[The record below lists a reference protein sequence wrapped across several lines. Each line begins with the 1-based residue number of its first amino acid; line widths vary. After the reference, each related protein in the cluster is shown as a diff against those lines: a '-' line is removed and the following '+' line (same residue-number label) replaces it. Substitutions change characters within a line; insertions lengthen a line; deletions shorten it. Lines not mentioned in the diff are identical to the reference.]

1 MNAPTEAFLHDKLH
15 ALDAL
20 ADEFI
25 AVRRDIHKHPEM
37 GYKEYRTSDL
47 VAEQLSAWGYQV
59 TRGLGGT
66 GLVGQLKKGSGHRA
80 IGIRADM
87 DALPIDEAT
96 GLAYASCNVGI
107 MHACG
112 HDGHTAM
119 LLAAAKHIA
128 QKGVF
133 SGTVNLIFQ
142 PAEEGLGG
150 AKKMMEDGLFKQFPC
165 DAIFAMHNMPTH
177 PQGHLVLRDGSA
189 MASSDNVT
197 ITLHGK
203 GGHGA
208 MPHVAA
214 DPVVAGSAIVMGLQ
228 SIVARNIDPQQMA
241 IITVGAFNAGVA
253 NNVIPQTATLK
264 LSVRSLDRDVRILLE
279 KRITE
284 LVHAQATQLWGEA
297 ADIDYQRG
305 YPVLVN
311 HLAETDFARDVAEEL
326 VGADKVVRQGR
337 ALTGSEDFAFMLEEV
352 PGCYLLIGNG
362 DGTGDGHG
370 ACMVHNPGYDFNDQ
384 NVAVGSAYWSLLVE
398 RFLPAI
404 RVKTPRPG
412 FGAWPS
418 AGGKPPGLCHRP
430 GLNLERR
437 QSRPR
442 RRRV

>member
-1 MNAPTEAFLHDKLH
+1 
-15 ALDAL
+15 
-20 ADEFI
+20 
-25 AVRRDIHKHPEM
+25 
-37 GYKEYRTSDL
+37 
-47 VAEQLSAWGYQV
+47 V

-66 GLVGQLKKGSGHRA
+66 GLVGQIKKGSGNRA

-253 NNVIPQTATLK
+253 NNVIPQTATLR

-284 LVHAQATQLWGEA
+284 LVHAQAQSYGVS

-352 PGCYLLIGNG
+352 PGSYLLIGNG

-398 RFLPAI
+398 RFLPA
-404 RVKTPRPG
+404 
-412 FGAWPS
+412 
-418 AGGKPPGLCHRP
+418 
-430 GLNLERR
+430 
-437 QSRPR
+437 
-442 RRRV
+442 